1 MTLKTT
7 KKGPKFDSN
16 KSVNEPTDKTGE
28 SWFEVEIPKGVRDLI
43 ASERKLAQN
52 DIETY
57 VRNRQADLDRT
68 LGYILRGAMGTME
81 DLPKGVSL
89 TPSEDFTKLVQK

>member
-1 MTLKTT
+1 MTLKTQ
-7 KKGPKFDSN
+7 KKGPKFDTV
-16 KSVNEPTDKTGE
+16 KSVKESTQPGE
-28 SWFEVEIPKGVRDLI
+28 SRFEIEIPRGVRDLI